1 MSLPAWTRLSSRPLA
16 DCKVFQLRA
25 DTYRSPRTG
34 EAHDFFVLESPDWV
48 NVLPFTDEGELL
60 LVRQHRFGTDRL
72 SLEIPGG
79 MVDPGESPMQAAR
92 RELLEETGYAPS
104 RVELIGTIESNPA
117 ILTNLTHTF
126 LAPGCKPVAAQKLDS
141 TEELELVKVPIAR
154 IDELLSQGEIKHSL
168 VAVAFL
174 HWKLKGSPTR

>member
-1 MSLPAWTRLSSRPLA
+1 MSLPTWTRLASRPLA

-25 DTYRSPRTG
+25 DTWRSPRTG

-48 NVLPFTDEGELL
+48 NVLPFTDEGELI
-60 LVRQHRFGTDRL
+60 LVRQHRFGVDRD

-79 MVDPGESPMQAAR
+79 MVDPGESPLDAAR

-104 RVELIGTIESNPA
+104 RFEPLGTIESNPA

-126 LAPGCKPVAAQKLDS
+126 LAPGCREVAAQKLDS
-141 TEELELVKVPIAR
+141 TEELELVKVPVAR
-154 IDELLSQGEIKHSL
+154 IDELLQDGDIKHAL

-174 HWKLKGSPTR
+174 HWKLKGSPTK